1 MIKAVIFDLD
11 GTLANTLE
19 DLTDGVNLALKKYGY
34 PERTVEEICEFVG
47 NGILNLLDRASS
59 HKTDEEGLLKL
70 RDEFYTYY
78 SDHYCY
84 KTYAYEGMAEL
95 IDALRVRGL
104 MTAVVTNKDDEVAKT
119 IVKNLLGE
127 RFNIVRG
134 KLDGCPAKP
143 DPTSTLAVMK
153 ELGVTPD
160 ECVFLGDSGVD
171 IMTGANSGA
180 TAVGETWGFRDES
193 HLKEHGAK
201 YIIHEPSEL
210 LGIID
215 SLNK

>member
-11 GTLANTLE
+11 GTLANTLA
-19 DLTDGVNLALKKYGY
+19 DLTDGVNLALEKYGY
-34 PERTVEEICEFVG
+34 PKRTIEEVCEFVG

-70 RDEFYTYY
+70 RDEFYAYY
-78 SDHYCY
+78 GDHYCY
-84 KTYAYEGMAEL
+84 KTTAYDGVAEL
-95 IDALRVRGL
+95 VDAVRARGL
-104 MTAVVTNKDDEVAKT
+104 LTAVVTNKDDEVAKT

-134 KLDGCPAKP
+134 KQDGCPAKP
-143 DPTSTLAVMK
+143 DPTSTLAVMS
-153 ELGVTPD
+153 ELGVKPD

-171 IMTGANSGA
+171 IMTGINSGA
-180 TAVGETWGFRDES
+180 VSVGETWGFRDEA
-193 HLKEHGAK
+193 HLIEHGAK
-201 YIIHEPSEL
+201 HIIHHPSEL

-215 SLNK
+215 LLNK